1 MNNKEKIA
9 EGSSEDYEHQL
20 NLDKT
25 PNSKYVDLLDVDKP
39 IAGQNFTCLSFVSPE
54 NILKQKDLFIFEHFL
69 KNWELKKSMEKYTHF
84 LSFISYKYNIKL
96 ENLSKDLNNFVE
108 EEKDKL
114 MENLSIED
122 DYKNFMD
129 ENEDNL
135 ETQFNEMNNFQTTTR
150 GIKVRGNFPTQHEA
164 ELRCK
169 MLRELDPNHDV
180 YVGSVGMWM
189 PFHPEAYKTGRVEYL
204 EDELNQLMHEKKKNE
219 EKAKDEFEKRVKES
233 KMKAIEENKKKAAE
247 SGNLL
252 TQTINEDGE
261 LISVNN
267 MNTQENNMDKEV
279 STADIRKELF
289 EGENVVLDKNSDH
302 GLSNLE
308 NVTFSLADNKDDKKE

>member
-1 MNNKEKIA
+1 MANEK
-9 EGSSEDYEHQL
+9 
-20 NLDKT
+20 
-25 PNSKYVDLLDVDKP
+25 
-39 IAGQNFTCLSFVSPE
+39 C
-54 NILKQKDLFIFEHFL
+54 
-69 KNWELKKSMEKYTHF
+69 
-84 LSFISYKYNIKL
+84 
-96 ENLSKDLNNFVE
+96 E

-114 MENLSIED
+114 VENLSIED
-122 DYKNFMD
+122 DFKNFMD
-129 ENEDNL
+129 ENEESL
-135 ETQFNEMNNFQTTTR
+135 EEQFNELNNFQTTTR
-150 GIKVRGNFPTQHEA
+150 GIKVRGNFPTQQEA

-219 EKAKDEFEKRVKES
+219 EKAKEEFDARVKES
-233 KMKAIEENKKKAAE
+233 KIKAIEQNKKKAAE
-247 SGNLL
+247 SGNVL

-261 LISVNN
+261 LISANS
-267 MNTQENNMDKEV
+267 MNTQENSMGKEV

-289 EGENVVLDKNSDH
+289 EGENVVLDKNNDH

>member
-1 MNNKEKIA
+1 MTNKEKVA
-9 EGSSEDYEHQL
+9 ESSANYEHQL
-20 NLDKT
+20 NLDGT

-54 NILKQKDLFIFEHFL
+54 NILKQKDLFYFEHFL

-84 LSFISYKYNIKL
+84 LSFLSYKYNIKL
-96 ENLSKDLNNFVE
+96 ENMTKDLDNFVK

-114 MENLSIED
+114 VENLSIED
-122 DYKNFMD
+122 DFKNFMD
-129 ENEDNL
+129 ENEESL
-135 ETQFNEMNNFQTTTR
+135 EEQFNELNNFQTTAR
-150 GIKVRGNFPTQHEA
+150 GIKVRGNFPTQQEA

-219 EKAKDEFEKRVKES
+219 EKAKEEFDARVKES
-233 KMKAIEENKKKAAE
+233 KIKAIEDNKKKATE
-247 SGNLL
+247 SGNVL

-261 LISVNN
+261 LISANS
-267 MNTQENNMDKEV
+267 MNTQENSMGKEV

-289 EGENVVLDKNSDH
+289 EGENVVLDKNNDH